1 MHTLPLEF
9 PGAGGQRLSARL
21 DLPPDGETT
30 RGSALFA
37 HCFTCSKNLNAVV
50 NISRALTRE
59 GLAVLRFDFTGL
71 GESEGE
77 FAATNFSSNVGDLVA
92 AAEFMERRGTPV
104 HLLVGHSLGGA
115 AALVAAPRI
124 ASLRAV
130 ATLCAPA
137 EATHVTQLLGASAEE
152 VEAAGEATVE
162 LGGRPFRVR
171 RQLLEDLRGARV
183 DEALRAL
190 EAPLLVMH
198 SPADRIVELDH
209 ATRIFRAARGSRSFV
224 SLDDADHLL
233 SEKNDAQYAGRVIA
247 AWASRY
253 LPVPPDPTVRQLAE
267 EGRVVTVTRGG
278 AFRTEVATGR
288 HCLVADEPVAVGG
301 ADAGPSPYDLL
312 LAALGACTGMTLRM
326 YADRKQWPLE
336 ETTVRLRHGKVHALD
351 EEHPGAPGALVDR
364 VERELELDGPLDAE
378 QRARLLEIAERCP
391 VHRTLSARVRVET
404 TLAEKASGA
413 A

>member
-9 PGAGGQRLSARL
+9 PGPGGQRLSARL
-21 DLPPDGETT
+21 DLPPDGET
-30 RGSALFA
+30 RGSAVFA

-50 NISRALTRE
+50 HISRALTRE

-77 FAATNFSSNVGDLVA
+77 FAATNFSSNVADLVA
-92 AAEFMERRGTPV
+92 AAAFMEGRGTPV
-104 HLLVGHSLGGA
+104 HLLVGHSLGGT

-124 ASLRAV
+124 PSLRTV
-130 ATLCAPA
+130 ATLSAPA
-137 EATHVTQLLGASAEE
+137 QAAHLAGLLGDSAGE

-190 EAPLLVMH
+190 ELPLLVMH
-198 SPADRIVELDH
+198 SPADRVVALEH

-233 SEKNDAQYAGRVIA
+233 SDRADAQHAGRVIA
-247 AWASRY
+247 AWVSRY
-253 LPVPPDPTVRQLAE
+253 LPVPPDPTVRELAE
-267 EGRVVTVTRGG
+267 QGRVVTVTRGG
-278 AFRTEVATGR
+278 AFRTEVAAGR

-301 ADAGPSPYDLL
+301 SDAGPSPYDLL

-326 YADRKQWPLE
+326 YADRKGWPLE

-351 EEHPGAPGALVDR
+351 EEHPGAPGALVER
-364 VERELELDGPLDAE
+364 IERELELDGPLDAE
-378 QRARLLEIAERCP
+378 QRARLVEIAERCP
-391 VHRTLSARVRVET
+391 VHRTLHAQVRVET
-404 TLAEKASGA
+404 TLKRGG
-413 A
+413 